1 MTGTNVAR
9 RFWLGFV
16 LCGLVTQAQ
25 AYSLTA
31 IHDYRPLVSDPAT
44 GFSDEQKQFP
54 ALVYE
59 FEGLSFTSDGSLWAA
74 ISANPNGASRELWRL
89 DLASGTR
96 TALPHP
102 GSVSVQ
108 LPPPFGT
115 VNVPLQMAGNPVGLA
130 SIGEQL
136 VVGHNF
142 QQYGNLIGSVD
153 VVAQTWSPLFTLGT
167 NVCDRLQGL
176 AYGGGKLFAACQND
190 GRVLELDPAT
200 GTVSRRF
207 QFGEQV
213 LGLTE
218 TDDGRLIVGAY
229 PSRKLIIF
237 DPDGQRA
244 SETISIDD
252 LFVDPDNAQPADW
265 SDYHRLTGMPY
276 AVQVTSSELSR
287 SRPDPDGLAYRNGRI
302 YMSFDGDLRIFEISA
317 AAASVPEPGGAS
329 LLAFAL
335 AAVGWLQHRRNRASG
350 RAFLGASEG
359 RPVGSRQG

>member
-1 MTGTNVAR
+1 MSASTVAR
-9 RFWLGFV
+9 RFWLGLA

-31 IHDYRPLVSDPAT
+31 IHDYRPLVSAAAS

-59 FEGLSFTSDGSLWAA
+59 FEGLSFSSDGSLWAA
-74 ISANPNGASRELWRL
+74 ISANPTGASRELWRL
-89 DLASGTR
+89 DLASGTH

-102 GSVSVQ
+102 GAVPVQ
-108 LPPPFGT
+108 VPSFGA
-115 VNVPLQMAGNPVGLA
+115 VNVPLQIAGNPVGLA
-130 SIGEQL
+130 SIGERL

-142 QQYGNLIGSVD
+142 HQFGNLIGSVD
-153 VVAQTWSPLFTLGT
+153 VAARTWRPLFTLGVT
-167 NVCDRLQGL
+167 VCDRLQGL

-190 GRVLELDPAT
+190 GTVLELDPDT
-200 GTVSRRF
+200 GTVARRF

-213 LGLTE
+213 LGLSE

-265 SDYHRLTGMPY
+265 SDYHRLNGAPY
-276 AVQVTSSELSR
+276 AVQVTPSEGIR

-329 LLAFAL
+329 LLVFAL
-335 AAVGWLQHRRNRASG
+335 AVLGWLQNRRNRGSG
-350 RAFLGASEG
+350 PAFLPAGE
-359 RPVGSRQG
+359 SRQA

>member
-1 MTGTNVAR
+1 MIGSTVAR
-9 RFWLGFV
+9 RFWFGVALA
-16 LCGLVTQAQ
+16 GLVTQAQ

-31 IHDYRPLVSDPAT
+31 IHDFRHLVSGAAT
-44 GFSDEQKQFP
+44 GFSDEQKKFP

-59 FEGLSFTSDGSLWAA
+59 FEGLTVTSDGSLWAA
-74 ISANPNGASRELWRL
+74 ISANPNGATRELWRL
-89 DLASGTR
+89 DLALGTR

-102 GSVSVQ
+102 GTVSVQ
-108 LPPPFGT
+108 VPPFGA
-115 VNVPLQMAGNPVGLA
+115 VDLPLLNAGNPVGLA

-136 VVGHNF
+136 IVGHNF
-142 QQYGNLIGSVD
+142 QQFGNLIGSVD
-153 VVAQTWSPLFTLGT
+153 VAARAWSPLFTLGT
-167 NVCDRLQGL
+167 GVCNRLQGL

-200 GTVSRRF
+200 GNISRSF

-276 AVQVTSSELSR
+276 AVQVTPSEGVR

-302 YMSFDGDLRIFEISA
+302 YLSFDGDLRIFEISQA
-317 AAASVPEPGGAS
+317 PGVASAVPEPAGVSLLVLALAGLAWGRPRTRRDAARRLRTRNRRREAS
-329 LLAFAL
+329 LD
-335 AAVGWLQHRRNRASG
+335 
-350 RAFLGASEG
+350 
-359 RPVGSRQG
+359 